1 MPNTKS
7 AKKRLRQN
15 KAARQHNRAV
25 RTALRT
31 LIRTVRASAVAGDIE
46 TAESTFRLTGKRLDQ
61 AGARRII
68 HPNKADRLK
77 SRLSAMIK
85 TAKNRGE

>member
-1 MPNTKS
+1 MPNTNS

-15 KAARQHNRAV
+15 KARRLHNRSIKSS
-25 RTALRT
+25 LRT
-31 LIRTVRASAVAGDIE
+31 LIRKVRESTEAGNLE
-46 TAESTFRLTGKRLDQ
+46 EAESTFRLTGKRLDQ

-77 SRLSAMIK
+77 SRLSHMIK
-85 TAKNRGE
+85 TAKNKGE